1 MNGVPAGSD
10 SFWSLWN
17 VIPCT
22 VKVGGQA
29 TGDCGLLRIPW
40 LNSAVE
46 VMTLNEE
53 PGATAA
59 VSAKSLQ
66 MARMSPVDGWMTTI
80 ELCGCAATALR
91 AALSADEL
99 IVVPSDARFTGG
111 RTIAWLFGTAVPAFF
126 PAVSWISTSRPAL
139 TFAAGG
145 AAAISCAMLVSP
157 GAP

>member
-1 MNGVPAGSD
+1 MVY
-10 SFWSLWN
+10 
-17 VIPCT
+17 
-22 VKVGGQA
+22 VGGQVTA
-29 TGDCGLLRIPW
+29 DCGVRIPA

-59 VSAKSLQ
+59 VSAKSLKPSLLA

-99 IVVPSDARFTGG
+99 IVVASDARFTGA
-111 RTIAWLFGTAVPAFF
+111 RTIAGLFGTAVPAFL
-126 PAVSWISTSRPAL
+126 PTVSWISTSSPAL

-145 AAAISCAMLVSP
+145 A
-157 GAP
+157 